1 MLKLNNLQR
10 LSSTK
15 IQFNCIMYNPKWEN
29 QMNNNSEIKRLLEK
43 FLLNQCNSKE
53 MAIIIAYFQDE
64 KATNELPT
72 VEEVQLLLE
81 AMPKMESSKAES
93 IFATIIES
101 EDKKVLPISKRYTK
115 QLAIAASIVLMVSI
129 GWTFRTSLFNPIQ
142 QKNTVVDPNEI
153 TLQLEDG
160 TVQVI
165 KTEKTE
171 VVKNANGHVIANHE
185 NDKMVYDAKAGLEK
199 LVYNTIKIPY
209 GKRFELQL
217 SDGTKVHLNAGTTL
231 KYPVN
236 FIRTG
241 NRQVFLEGE
250 AYFDVAKD
258 KSRPFIVNADKI
270 NVRVLGTH
278 FNVSNYPED
287 EKTDVVLVEGS
298 VGMYPANESFSER
311 NHTLLKP
318 GFKGSFDKSNDKI
331 KTIPVLTDE
340 YTYWMSGGLFFREMT
355 FRNIM
360 MKLERHYNKKIVTTN
375 TKIMNER
382 FNASFKDEPIEK
394 ILSYFNEIH
403 KINYTI
409 TKEQII
415 IK

>member
-15 IQFNCIMYNPKWEN
+15 IQFNCIMYNPKWKN

-209 GKRFELQL
+209 ANVLNYNSQTERRF
-217 SDGTKVHLNAGTTL
+217 
-231 KYPVN
+231 
-236 FIRTG
+236 I
-241 NRQVFLEGE
+241 
-250 AYFDVAKD
+250 
-258 KSRPFIVNADKI
+258 
-270 NVRVLGTH
+270 
-278 FNVSNYPED
+278 
-287 EKTDVVLVEGS
+287 
-298 VGMYPANESFSER
+298 
-311 NHTLLKP
+311 
-318 GFKGSFDKSNDKI
+318 
-331 KTIPVLTDE
+331 
-340 YTYWMSGGLFFREMT
+340 
-355 FRNIM
+355 
-360 MKLERHYNKKIVTTN
+360 
-375 TKIMNER
+375 
-382 FNASFKDEPIEK
+382 
-394 ILSYFNEIH
+394 
-403 KINYTI
+403 
-409 TKEQII
+409 
-415 IK
+415 